1 VSSIAISPSEF
12 SHKKKSFKET
22 QFEAREQAILDAT
35 NRLLGSRG
43 YEMMSMD
50 DIAGDVGIAK
60 GSLYKHFDSKESL
73 AAAVMVQLLRRTQGA
88 LNSQDPGQSPLKRLE
103 ALLRWILKERLSG
116 SVPHLPSTS
125 QTLRAALMAN
135 KVYVDTLM
143 SLSED
148 LGNLIQ
154 AAKAKDEIALQFADE
169 FVMYTFYARSC
180 DPTLEFLR
188 AGGNLSDE
196 EIVDQMTVACFR
208 GLLK

>member
-1 VSSIAISPSEF
+1 VSSIAVSPAEF
-12 SHKKKSFKET
+12 SQKKKSFKET
-22 QFEAREQAILDAT
+22 QFEAREQAILNAT

-73 AAAVMVQLLRRTQGA
+73 AAAVMVQLLRRTQAA

-103 ALLRWILKERLSG
+103 GLLRWILKERLSG

-125 QTLRAALMAN
+125 QTLRDALLGN
-135 KVYVDTLM
+135 KAYVDTLM
-143 SLSED
+143 SLSDD
-148 LGNLIQ
+148 LGTLIQ
-154 AAKAKDEIALQFADE
+154 GAKTKEEISPQFADE

-180 DPTLEFLR
+180 DPTLEFLK
-188 AGGNLSDE
+188 ASGNLSDE
-196 EIVDQMTVACFR
+196 QIVEQMTVACFR